1 MLFNPFPSLLRL
13 LFALLILG
21 LLAGYGWHLAG
32 QEVPMNLLAR
42 QQAPSAAHWF
52 GTDQMGRDLWLRA
65 FQGTLTSL
73 ELGISTALCSGL
85 LAMLAAS
92 LSLLHPR
99 LDAAV
104 RLVIDAMLALP
115 HMLLLILICFT
126 LGGGLRG
133 VILAVALTHWPK
145 LALILRAEARRIA
158 CSDYVVLARC
168 QGMGPLRRWCTHL
181 LPGLL
186 PQWFIGTLLMFPHA
200 VLHSA
205 ALSFLGFGLAA
216 HEASLGLLLA
226 DALRYLTS
234 GGWWL
239 ALFPGLMLLVLV
251 LLFDQ
256 ATRALQALWFGGEGA
271 GVSRRC

>member
-1 MLFNPFPSLLRL
+1 MLFNPLPSILRL
-13 LFALLILG
+13 IFALLGLT
-21 LLAGYGWHLAG
+21 LLAAYGWSLSA
-32 QEVPMNLLAR
+32 QDVPMDLLAR
-42 QQAPSAAHWF
+42 QQPPSLVHWF

-73 ELGISTALCSGL
+73 ELGISTAPCSGL
-85 LAMLAAS
+85 LAMVAAS
-92 LSLLHPR
+92 VSLIHPR
-99 LDAAV
+99 CDAAV
-104 RLVIDAMLALP
+104 RMVIDAMLAL
-115 HMLLLILICFT
+115 ILC
-126 LGGGLRG
+126 
-133 VILAVALTHWPK
+133 
-145 LALILRAEARRIA
+145 AEARRIA

-168 QGMGPLRRWCTHL
+168 QGMGALRRWRIHL

-226 DALRYLTS
+226 DALRYLAG

-239 ALFPGLMLLVLV
+239 ALFPGLMLLLLV

-256 ATRALQALWFGGEGA
+256 ATRALQQLLWHRSEP
-271 GVSRRC
+271 C